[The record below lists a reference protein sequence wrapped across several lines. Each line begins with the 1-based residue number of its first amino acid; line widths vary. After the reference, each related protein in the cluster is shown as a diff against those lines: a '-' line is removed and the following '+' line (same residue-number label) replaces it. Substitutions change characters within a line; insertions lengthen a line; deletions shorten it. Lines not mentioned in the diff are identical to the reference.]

1 MIASGNHTL
10 KMRSGV
16 EGSLTQLLLKSIE
29 RIRFFD
35 FAALRATSLR
45 ITCGRKI
52 NCNLTF
58 FIGKGRTFYALVT
71 DAYEAFEHF
80 GFFKFLASSE
90 WNYTEGSEQY
100 GALPFITGT
109 LMTTLLALIF
119 CIPFSLPV
127 ALFVGEYFK
136 GTKMAAV
143 LSTVTDLLAG
153 IPSIIYGLWGFYT
166 LRPIIMALNI
176 SPQGSGVLT
185 ASLVLA
191 IMIIPYAASLSAEF
205 IKMVPNDLKE
215 GAYSLGATRAEV
227 IRKVV
232 FPVAGS
238 GIFSSYILAIGRALG
253 ETMTVTMLIGNTNN
267 IPESITSTGNSMASI
282 IANQFG
288 EADDLRLSSLIAIG
302 LILFL
307 ITAIINMVG
316 KIMIKRARIV

>member
-1 MIASGNHTL
+1 MSDKL
-10 KMRSGV
+10 YKV
-16 EGSLTQLLLKSIE
+16 LLFL
-29 RIRFFD
+29 
-35 FAALRATSLR
+35 AAL
-45 ITCGRKI
+45 IMPVVCGGV
-52 NCNLTF
+52 T
-58 FIGKGRTFYALVT
+58 YALVT
-71 DAYEAFEHF
+71 DAYDAFEHF
-80 GFFKFLASSE
+80 GFFKFLTSSE
-90 WNYTEGSEQY
+90 WDYTQGEEQY

-109 LMTTLLALIF
+109 LLTTLLALIF

-136 GTKMAAV
+136 GSRVASV
-143 LSTVTDLLAG
+143 LSTITDLLAG

-166 LRPIIMALNI
+166 LRPIIMALDI
-176 SPQGSGVLT
+176 SPQGSGILT

-191 IMIIPYAASLSAEF
+191 IMIVPYAASLSTEF

-227 IRKVV
+227 VRKII

-238 GIFSSYILAIGRALG
+238 GIFSSYVLAIGRALG

-267 IPESITSTGNSMASI
+267 IPDSITSTGNSMASI

-307 ITAIINMVG
+307 ITAIINMIG
-316 KIMIKRARIV
+316 KMMIKRARIS

>member
-1 MIASGNHTL
+1 MNDKIYRVIL
-10 KMRSGV
+10 F
-16 EGSLTQLLLKSIE
+16 I
-29 RIRFFD
+29 
-35 FAALRATSLR
+35 AAL
-45 ITCGRKI
+45 IMPIVCG
-52 NCNLTF
+52 
-58 FIGKGRTFYALVT
+58 GVVYALVT

-80 GFFKFLASSE
+80 GFFKFLTSSE
-90 WNYTEGSEQY
+90 WSYTEGAEQY

-109 LMTTLLALIF
+109 LLTTLLALIF

-136 GTKMAAV
+136 GTKIAAV

-166 LRPIIMALNI
+166 LRPIIMALDI
-176 SPQGSGVLT
+176 SEQGSGILT

-227 IRKVV
+227 IRNVV

-238 GIFSSYILAIGRALG
+238 GIFSSYVLAIGRALG

-267 IPESITSTGNSMASI
+267 IPDSITSTGNSMASI

-288 EADDLRLSSLIAIG
+288 EADGLRLSSLIAIG
-302 LILFL
+302 LVLFL
-307 ITAIINMVG
+307 ITALINMIG
-316 KIMIKRARIV
+316 KIMIKRARIA

>member
-1 MIASGNHTL
+1 MNDKL
-10 KMRSGV
+10 Y
-16 EGSLTQLLLKSIE
+16 
-29 RIRFFD
+29 RIILF
-35 FAALRATSLR
+35 FAALVMP
-45 ITCGRKI
+45 IVCG
-52 NCNLTF
+52 
-58 FIGKGRTFYALVT
+58 GVVYALVT
-71 DAYEAFEHF
+71 DAHDAFEHF
-80 GFFKFLASSE
+80 GFLKFLTSSD
-90 WNYTEGSEQY
+90 WSYTEGSEQY

-136 GTKMAAV
+136 GTKIASV

-166 LRPIIMALNI
+166 LRPIIMSLNI

-227 IRKVV
+227 VQKVV

-238 GIFSSYILAIGRALG
+238 GIFSSYVLAIGRALG

-267 IPESITSTGNSMASI
+267 IPDSITSTGNSMASI

-288 EADDLRLSSLIAIG
+288 EADGLRLSSLIAIG

-307 ITAIINMVG
+307 ITALINMVG

>member
-1 MIASGNHTL
+1 MNDRLYKVLLFGTALIMPIVCG
-10 KMRSGV
+10 GV
-16 EGSLTQLLLKSIE
+16 V
-29 RIRFFD
+29 
-35 FAALRATSLR
+35 
-45 ITCGRKI
+45 
-52 NCNLTF
+52 
-58 FIGKGRTFYALVT
+58 YALIT
-71 DAYEAFEHF
+71 DAYAAFEHF
-80 GFFKFLASSE
+80 GFFRFLTSSE
-90 WNYTEGSEQY
+90 WNYTEGAERY

-109 LMTTLLALIF
+109 LLTTLLALLF

-136 GTKMAAV
+136 GTRVAVV
-143 LSTVTDLLAG
+143 LSTVVDLLAG

-166 LRPIIMALNI
+166 LRPLIMALHI
-176 SPQGSGVLT
+176 SPQGSGILT

-191 IMIIPYAASLSAEF
+191 IMIVPYAASLSAEF
-205 IKMVPNDLKE
+205 IKMVPGDLKE

-267 IPESITSTGNSMASI
+267 IPDSITATGNSMASV

-288 EADDLRLSSLIAIG
+288 EASDLRLSSLIAIG
-302 LILFL
+302 LVLFL
-307 ITAIINMVG
+307 ITAVINMVG
-316 KIMIKRARIV
+316 KLMIKRARLS

>member
-1 MIASGNHTL
+1 MNDKIYRVIL
-10 KMRSGV
+10 F
-16 EGSLTQLLLKSIE
+16 I
-29 RIRFFD
+29 
-35 FAALRATSLR
+35 AAL
-45 ITCGRKI
+45 IMPIVCG
-52 NCNLTF
+52 
-58 FIGKGRTFYALVT
+58 GVVYALVT

-80 GFFKFLASSE
+80 GFFKFLTSSE
-90 WNYTEGSEQY
+90 WSYTEGAEQY

-136 GTKMAAV
+136 GTKIAAV

-166 LRPIIMALNI
+166 LRPIIMALDI
-176 SPQGSGVLT
+176 SEQGSGILT

-191 IMIIPYAASLSAEF
+191 IMIIPYAASLSSEF

-238 GIFSSYILAIGRALG
+238 GIFSSYVLAIGRALG

-267 IPESITSTGNSMASI
+267 VPNSITSTGNTMASI

-288 EADDLRLSSLIAIG
+288 EADGLRLSSLIAIG
-302 LILFL
+302 LVLFL
-307 ITAIINMVG
+307 ITAAINMVG

>member
-1 MIASGNHTL
+1 MNDKL
-10 KMRSGV
+10 Y
-16 EGSLTQLLLKSIE
+16 
-29 RIRFFD
+29 RIILF
-35 FAALRATSLR
+35 FAALVMP
-45 ITCGRKI
+45 IVCG
-52 NCNLTF
+52 
-58 FIGKGRTFYALVT
+58 GVVYALVT
-71 DAYEAFEHF
+71 DAHDAFEHF
-80 GFFKFLASSE
+80 GFLQFLTSSD
-90 WNYTEGSEQY
+90 WSYTEGNEQY

-136 GTKMAAV
+136 GTKIASV

-166 LRPIIMALNI
+166 LRPIIMSLNI

-191 IMIIPYAASLSAEF
+191 IIIIPYAASLSAEF
-205 IKMVPNDLKE
+205 IKMVPSDLKE

-227 IRKVV
+227 VRKVI

-238 GIFSSYILAIGRALG
+238 GIFSSYVLAIGRALG

-267 IPESITSTGNSMASI
+267 IPDSITSTGNSMASI

-288 EADDLRLSSLIAIG
+288 EADGLRLSSLIAIG

-307 ITAIINMVG
+307 ITALINMVG

>member
-1 MIASGNHTL
+1 MND
-10 KMRSGV
+10 KV
-16 EGSLTQLLLKSIE
+16 YKVLLIV
-29 RIRFFD
+29 
-35 FAALRATSLR
+35 AALV
-45 ITCGRKI
+45 IPVICGGVI
-52 NCNLTF
+52 
-58 FIGKGRTFYALVT
+58 YALVT
-71 DAYEAFEHF
+71 DAHKAFNHF
-80 GFFKFLASSE
+80 GFFNFVTSAKWS
-90 WNYTEGSEQY
+90 YTEGAEQY

-109 LMTTLLALIF
+109 LMTTALALLF

-127 ALFVGEYFK
+127 ALFVGEYYK
-136 GTKMAAV
+136 GSKVAAV

-166 LRPIIMALNI
+166 LRPILMALNI
-176 SPQGSGVLT
+176 SPQGSSILT

-191 IMIIPYAASLSAEF
+191 IMIIPYASSLSSEF

-267 IPESITSTGNSMASI
+267 IPESITSTANSMASV

-288 EADDLRLSSLIAIG
+288 EASDLRLSSLIAIG

-307 ITAIINMVG
+307 ITAVINMIG
-316 KIMIKRARIV
+316 KVMIKRARIS

>member
-1 MIASGNHTL
+1 MNDRIY
-10 KMRSGV
+10 RI
-16 EGSLTQLLLKSIE
+16 LL
-29 RIRFFD
+29 
-35 FAALRATSLR
+35 FAAALVMPLV
-45 ITCGRKI
+45 CG
-52 NCNLTF
+52 
-58 FIGKGRTFYALVT
+58 GVVYALVT
-71 DAYEAFEHF
+71 DAREAFEHF
-80 GFFKFLASSE
+80 GFFNFLTSSE
-90 WNYTEGSEQY
+90 WSYTEGAEQY
-100 GALPFITGT
+100 GSLPFITGT

-136 GTKMAAV
+136 GTRVAAI

-166 LRPIIMALNI
+166 LRPLIIMLDI
-176 SPQGSGVLT
+176 SPQGSGVLI

-191 IMIIPYAASLSAEF
+191 IMIVPYAASLSAEF

-215 GAYSLGATRAEV
+215 AAYSLGATRAEV
-227 IRKVV
+227 IRRVV

-238 GIFSSYILAIGRALG
+238 GIFSAYILAIGRALG

-267 IPESITSTGNSMASI
+267 IPDSITSTGNSMASI

-307 ITAIINMVG
+307 ITAVINMIG
-316 KIMIKRARIV
+316 KIMIKRARIA

>member
-1 MIASGNHTL
+1 MND
-10 KMRSGV
+10 KRYKV
-16 EGSLTQLLLKSIE
+16 LL
-29 RIRFFD
+29 FV
-35 FAALRATSLR
+35 AALTMP
-45 ITCGRKI
+45 IVCGGVI
-52 NCNLTF
+52 
-58 FIGKGRTFYALVT
+58 YALVT

-80 GFFKFLASSE
+80 GFFRFLASKE
-90 WNYTEGSEQY
+90 WSYTEGAEQY

-119 CIPFSLPV
+119 CIPFSQPV

-136 GTKMAAV
+136 GSKVAAV

-166 LRPIIMALNI
+166 LRPLIMALHI
-176 SPQGSGVLT
+176 SPQGSSILT

-191 IMIIPYAASLSAEF
+191 IMIVPYAASLSAEF

-238 GIFSSYILAIGRALG
+238 GIFSSYVLAIGRALG

-267 IPESITSTGNSMASI
+267 IPDSITSTGNSMASI

-288 EADDLRLSSLIAIG
+288 EASDLRFSSLIAIG
-302 LILFL
+302 LVLFL
-307 ITAIINMVG
+307 ITALINMIG
-316 KIMIKRARIV
+316 KMMIKRARIS

>member
-1 MIASGNHTL
+1 MNDKLYRITL
-10 KMRSGV
+10 YV
-16 EGSLTQLLLKSIE
+16 
-29 RIRFFD
+29 
-35 FAALRATSLR
+35 AAL
-45 ITCGRKI
+45 IMPIVCG
-52 NCNLTF
+52 
-58 FIGKGRTFYALVT
+58 GVVYALVT

-80 GFFKFLASSE
+80 GFLKFLTSSE
-90 WNYTEGSEQY
+90 WSYTEGSEQY

-109 LMTTLLALIF
+109 LMTTLLALVF

-136 GTKMAAV
+136 GTKVASV

-166 LRPIIMALNI
+166 LRPIIMELNI
-176 SPQGSGVLT
+176 SPQGSGILT

-191 IMIIPYAASLSAEF
+191 IMIVPYAASLSAEF
-205 IKMVPNDLKE
+205 VKMVPNELKE

-227 IRKVV
+227 VRNVV

-238 GIFSSYILAIGRALG
+238 GIFSSYVLAIGRALG

-267 IPESITSTGNSMASI
+267 IPDSITSTGNSMASI

-307 ITAIINMVG
+307 ITAFINMIG
-316 KIMIKRARIV
+316 KIMIKRARLS